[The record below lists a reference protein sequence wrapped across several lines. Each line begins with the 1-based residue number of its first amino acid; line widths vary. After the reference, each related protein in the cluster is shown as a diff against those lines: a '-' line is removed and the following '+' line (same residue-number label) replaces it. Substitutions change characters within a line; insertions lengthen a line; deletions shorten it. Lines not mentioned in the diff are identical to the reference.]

1 MLMDAWAWCRTW
13 YRTHVTIGFGCNI
26 PSPCS
31 KTNSTTLYYP
41 QVWGILVW
49 ICDTVV
55 FILAGAVI
63 MRDGYLDYAHY
74 LESKGMFKA
83 FVTDWGY
90 LFALYAWLHV
100 ARAIMVLV
108 CAPFIRYTG
117 YGMQPRVL
125 SNVDF
130 WKNMFVLTWG
140 GLRGAVGLVL
150 AMIVARDTHL
160 AHAVNSDPL
169 YGLRVLTFVS
179 GIVVLTTWLNAMSLE
194 PLILWTGLATVTAE
208 DKRLQKSAKTY
219 LRKKQSEVMAALRN
233 RHHHPELANVDWQEV
248 ERQVGATFL
257 H

>member
-1 MLMDAWAWCRTW
+1 MIADGSMGTTYACYAC
-13 YRTHVTIGFGCNI
+13 Y
-26 PSPCS
+26 PCWGE
-31 KTNSTTLYYP
+31 KITLYYP

-74 LESKGMFKA
+74 LKSQGMYDR
-83 FVTDWGY
+83 FVKDWGY

-100 ARAIMVLV
+100 ARGVMVLI

-125 SNVDF
+125 SNVGF
-130 WKNMFVLTWG
+130 WKNMFILTMG

-150 AMIVARDTHL
+150 AMIVARDKEL
-160 AHAVNSDPL
+160 AAGVKSDPL
-169 YGLRVLTFVS
+169 YGLRVLTFVG
-179 GIVVLTTWLNAMSLE
+179 GIVVLTTWLNALTLE
-194 PLILWTGLATVTAE
+194 PLILWTGLATVTEE

-219 LRKKQSEVMAALRN
+219 LRKKQSEVMAAFRN
-233 RHHHPELANVDWQEV
+233 RHHHPELANVDWNEV
-248 ERQVGATFL
+248 ERQVGATL
-257 H
+257 LC